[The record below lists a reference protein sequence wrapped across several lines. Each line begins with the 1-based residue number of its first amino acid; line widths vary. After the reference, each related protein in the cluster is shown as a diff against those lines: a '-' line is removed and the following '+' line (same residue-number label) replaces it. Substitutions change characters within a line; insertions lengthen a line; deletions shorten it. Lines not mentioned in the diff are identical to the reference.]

1 MDLHEIFKEIGAQ
14 QQPMQ
19 LTQGVVSAT
28 AAGSVSV
35 RIAGA
40 TTPVTGIKYL
50 SSYSPTTNDVVFMLV
65 NGNDVLILGKR
76 G

>member
-1 MDLHEIFKEIGAQ
+1 MDLHEVFKQIGIQ

-28 AAGSVSV
+28 AAGSCSV
-35 RIAGA
+35 KIAGA
-40 TTPVTGIKYL
+40 TDAVTGIKYL
-50 SSYSPTTNDVVFMLV
+50 SSYTPVTNDVVFMLI
-65 NGNDVLILGKR
+65 NGSDVLILGRR

>member
-1 MDLHEIFKEIGAQ
+1 MDLHEVFKQIGAQ

-40 TTPVTGIKYL
+40 TDAVTGIKYL
-50 SSYSPTTNDVVFMLV
+50 SSYSPTVSDVVFMLV
-65 NGNDVLILGKR
+65 NGNDVLILGKL